1 MTQPDQKSVE
11 ALVIERLTDVLDQVG
26 KKTENLDASTRLVG
40 GKAVLDSLNLVTLI
54 ADLEQDLEERFG
66 MVVTIADERAMSRE
80 KSPFRSVESLSAY
93 ICEIARNG
101 NS

>member
-66 MVVTIADERAMSRE
+66 MVVTIEIGRAH
-80 KSPFRSVESLSAY
+80 
-93 ICEIARNG
+93 G
-101 NS
+101 